1 MGLKKTNY
9 TIQSNGLTLPEVY
22 AAIRKIDICG
32 AKAVAHF
39 AIQTNRE
46 NALDENLEPLATIR
60 VRFDVN
66 RNENPYT
73 TAYNH
78 AKSVV
83 TIERENHT
91 VTREMPFYGWQDDIL
106 ETE

>member
-1 MGLKKTNY
+1 MGLKTTNY

-22 AAIRKIDICG
+22 AAIHKIDICG
-32 AKAVAHF
+32 TTGVAHF
-39 AIQTNRE
+39 AIQTSRE
-46 NALDENLEPLATIR
+46 NALDENLEPLATVR
-60 VRFDVN
+60 VRFEVN

-83 TIERENHT
+83 TVEREGRVTTHTMPFHGWTDDIHT
-91 VTREMPFYGWQDDIL
+91 V
-106 ETE
+106 